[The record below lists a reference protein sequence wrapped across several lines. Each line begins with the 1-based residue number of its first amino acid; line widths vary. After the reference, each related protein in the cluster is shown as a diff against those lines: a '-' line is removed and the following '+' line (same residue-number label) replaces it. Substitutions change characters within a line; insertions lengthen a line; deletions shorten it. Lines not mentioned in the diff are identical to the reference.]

1 MKEEVDKNRKEIE
14 EAINCVSEIRD
25 CVIGI
30 NTDNDIYS
38 IEKEE
43 ARILIERL
51 ENSERKEF
59 IRQSLQSKNREK
71 DVEKLLNHLNSF
83 KNRRRKVLLKRVSI
97 LVAASAA
104 SLIIFFVALFYNNEN
119 KSLSQVAK
127 TADELKPTLKNES
140 GELISLDK
148 ITATVETESYAIKK
162 HDKTK
167 LEYVAKDSSKEEI
180 LHLSI
185 PAGFNYTVLL
195 SDGTEVTL
203 NGGSE
208 LKYPTKFDTNVR
220 QVEFTGEAYFKV
232 AKAEQPFVVNSK
244 GMYIKVY
251 GTEFNVNT
259 QQKNRFETVL
269 VDGSVG
275 VGVIGEKDTKI
286 KPNQMYEYDFSTKTE
301 VVYNVET
308 DNYISWRNNFFCY
321 QSRQLEAVIADI
333 SAWYGVEFISKKDI
347 SDLPM
352 TFNIERSTNIDEL
365 LLFIESL
372 TDLRFVK
379 EKKGGYVIE

>member
-1 MKEEVDKNRKEIE
+1 MKEEVDKNRREIE
-14 EAINCVSEIRD
+14 EAIDCVSEIRD
-25 CVIGI
+25 SIIGT
-30 NTDNDIYS
+30 NSNNDVYN
-38 IEKEE
+38 IEKRE
-43 ARILIERL
+43 AEILIGRL

-59 IRQSLQSKNREK
+59 IRQSLQSKNSEK
-71 DVEKLLNHLNSF
+71 DVEKLLNHLNTLKST
-83 KNRRRKVLLKRVSI
+83 KRKASLKRLS
-97 LVAASAA
+97 LFVATSAA
-104 SLIIFFVALFYNNEN
+104 SLMIFFVVLFYDNEN
-119 KSLSQVAK
+119 QSISQVAK
-127 TADELKPTLKNES
+127 TANEFKPTLKNES

-148 ITATVETESYAIKK
+148 ITQTVETESYSIKK
-162 HDKTK
+162 HGKTK
-167 LEYVAKDSSKEEI
+167 LEYVAKDSNKEDV
-180 LHLSI
+180 LHLAI

-208 LKYPTKFDTNVR
+208 LIYPTKFNKDVR
-220 QVEFTGEAYFKV
+220 QVKFTGEAYFKV

-269 VDGSVG
+269 VHGSVG
-275 VGVIGEKDTKI
+275 VGIIGEKDTKI
-286 KPNQMYEYDFSTKTE
+286 KPDQMYEYDFNTKTE
-301 VVYNVET
+301 AVYDVDT

-333 SAWYGVEFISKKDI
+333 SAWYGVEFISKKNI

-372 TDLRFVK
+372 TDLKFVK